1 MKLPPEFIHD
11 LADHLERKARE
22 RQNDTDRI
30 VTASGIL
37 LQWVGD
43 FVSDPNV
50 DWEKAEIKVDDLTL
64 TGTNPEWNGVILE
77 TCHRSPTE
85 FREFLHDHPE
95 KKTVFDRA
103 TFHPNPILIRRENE
117 KLKVLEG
124 MHRTIAAIRDGRQTL
139 SAWIATSIGPNR
151 PRCEPH
157 VVYDLI
163 RAYARKTTTD
173 RAGLIAALQY
183 LRSAYSNV
191 DQLLAERFSGSW
203 VKDDGLQEIIDEAKQ
218 AEGGISSAAPS
229 GV

>member
-1 MKLPPEFIHD
+1 MNLPPEFIRD

-22 RQNDTDRI
+22 RQSDTDRI
-30 VTASGIL
+30 VTASGVL
-37 LQWVGD
+37 LQWIGD
-43 FVSDPNV
+43 FLSDPNV
-50 DWEKAEIKVDDLTL
+50 DWEKVEIKVDDLTL
-64 TGTNPEWNGVILE
+64 TGTNPEWNKIILE

-85 FREFLHDHPE
+85 FRTFLQVQPE

-103 TFHPNPILIRRENE
+103 TFHPTPILIRREDG

-151 PRCEPH
+151 PQCEPH

-173 RAGLIAALQY
+173 RAGLIAALRY

-191 DQLLAERFSGSW
+191 DQLLAERFNGSW
-203 VKDDGLQEIIDEAKQ
+203 VEDDGLQEIINAARQ
-218 AEGGISSAAPS
+218 AERNTSAGVPGG
-229 GV
+229 V